1 MNDPVSRA
9 VVEHFYQAYE
19 SRDADRIGAVVDDNV
34 EWDVF
39 GPVAVMQVCG
49 QWRGKA
55 AVIDRFARV
64 VPKVIDFKKFER
76 DFLLVDGDQSAAC
89 GRIISK
95 HCGSGRIISHRAAHF
110 IRYRNG
116 KAIAF
121 RAINDTLDAAEQYMG
136 RRIDLGVGQSDSN
149 LLTV

>member
-1 MNDPVSRA
+1 MNTSVSRA
-9 VVEHFYQAYE
+9 VVEQFYQAYD
-19 SRDADRIGAVVDDNV
+19 SRDANRIGAVVDDNV

-39 GPVAVMQVCG
+39 GPVAVMQNCG

-55 AVIDRFARV
+55 AVIDRFARI
-64 VPKVIDFKKFER
+64 VPKVIDFKTFER

-89 GRIISK
+89 GRVISK

-110 IRYRNG
+110 IRYRDG
-116 KAIAF
+116 KVITF

-136 RRIDLGVGQSDSN
+136 RSIDFGATFDNADLVGV
-149 LLTV
+149 